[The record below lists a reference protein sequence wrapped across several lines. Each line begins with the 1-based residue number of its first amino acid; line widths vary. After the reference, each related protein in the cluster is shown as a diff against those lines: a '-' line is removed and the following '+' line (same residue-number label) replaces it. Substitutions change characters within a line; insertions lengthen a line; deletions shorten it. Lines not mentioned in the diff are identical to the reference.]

1 MSTSEVAI
9 AWERTCCCQ
18 RSAASIWGGGRVRG
32 HLTRAEGKERDM
44 GIDLNGDGVE
54 DGVID
59 LLILTTL
66 GERDEDYEDEEE
78 EEEFFEEEH
87 GSARF
92 GDVLWGIVTVI
103 VLGTMLGLLSGC
115 FFG

>member
-1 MSTSEVAI
+1 MGADMPRPAVGGI
-9 AWERTCCCQ
+9 HR
-18 RSAASIWGGGRVRG
+18 GGGRVCG

-59 LLILTTL
+59 LLILSTL
-66 GERDEDYEDEEE
+66 GERDEYYEEDEEE
-78 EEEFFEEEH
+78 EVEFFEEEH
-87 GSARF
+87 GSASF

>member
-1 MSTSEVAI
+1 
-9 AWERTCCCQ
+9 
-18 RSAASIWGGGRVRG
+18 
-32 HLTRAEGKERDM
+32 M

-59 LLILTTL
+59 LLILSTL
-66 GERDEDYEDEEE
+66 GERDEYYEEDEEE
-78 EEEFFEEEH
+78 EDEFFEEEH
-87 GSARF
+87 GSTSF

>member
-1 MSTSEVAI
+1 MPRPAV
-9 AWERTCCCQ
+9 
-18 RSAASIWGGGRVRG
+18 GGIRWWAGRVRG

-59 LLILTTL
+59 LLILSTL
-66 GERDEDYEDEEE
+66 GERDEYYEEDEEE
-78 EEEFFEEEH
+78 EDEFFVEEH
-87 GSARF
+87 GSANF

-103 VLGTMLGLLSGC
+103 VLGTILGLLSGC